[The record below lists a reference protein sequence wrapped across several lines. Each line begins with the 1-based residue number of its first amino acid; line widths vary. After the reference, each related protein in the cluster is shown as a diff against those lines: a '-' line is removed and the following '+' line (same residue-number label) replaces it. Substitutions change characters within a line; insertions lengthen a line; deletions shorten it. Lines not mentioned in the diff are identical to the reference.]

1 LFKKKPVLFL
11 NTNSFIQFSES
22 LPVIAFEFP
31 AIARRFG
38 RFLCQ
43 RTCYF
48 FLMGSGKRGLPK
60 FELFG
65 KTLLFGYFIKKI
77 LMLKSNCFQSIYKT
91 IDRSNFQNMSKALL

>member
-1 LFKKKPVLFL
+1 MIFFAPFLFPSLTNLSFKETIQLLIQSSYAICLLIVLKKPVLFL

-48 FLMGSGKRGLPK
+48 F
-60 FELFG
+60 
-65 KTLLFGYFIKKI
+65 
-77 LMLKSNCFQSIYKT
+77 
-91 IDRSNFQNMSKALL
+91 